1 MGLSTMFTVCFTLQE
16 KYVEEVTRQM
26 VNALTQRT
34 NRLMAKVFM
43 STTAEKPRL
52 YQFFF

>member
-43 STTAEKPRL
+43 SEKPRL
-52 YQFFF
+52 YQFFLIL